1 MRHDPHEIFRAA
13 RDAEAIDVW
22 IVEPE
27 RCPELERRAQERAK
41 AQARAREAGEDRNV
55 STESPRRHYLAVPCE
70 KNEAK
75 AAGARWDRA
84 AKSWYAPDGT
94 DLAPLKAWDSLAG
107 KAPENTAAPPQVEF
121 AQACRNHGLV
131 VRDVEM
137 DGQWHRVAVKG
148 DRGKDTG
155 CSYRDYLAGRPN
167 GQIANF
173 REGGTVKWVAT
184 GAVLTPENRE
194 ALRAEAQD
202 RRTER
207 EADRERAHAAA
218 AKKAFGVWE
227 NAPPAKAEA
236 ACLQSRAVGA
246 HGLRAADRDRLIVPV
261 RDAGGALMSLQFIS
275 PDGKKR
281 LMAGGRKDGPIIVA
295 EGYATAAT
303 LGEASGHTTV
313 CAFDAG
319 NLKAVAEALRAKHPQ
334 RAIVMAADDDRAKR
348 GRGNVGLNRARDAA
362 KAVGGKVVEPGFS
375 DAERAKGMTDFNDL
389 ARARGVEAVRAAL
402 APALAGD
409 RKRAAPARAA
419 EDERSLAMAR

>member
-1 MRHDPHEIFRAA
+1 MVGGCPVCCQGLKVLSGGAVVEGPVGSEVVELVGEGVDPAVDSVEVVVGEIPCRVEPVSPCAVVALDMSVEFGGSGREFEEA
-13 RDAEAIDVW
+13 DAPALAFAFGVGFEPGAAID
-22 IVEPE
+22 
-27 RCPELERRAQERAK
+27 
-41 AQARAREAGEDRNV
+41 
-55 STESPRRHYLAVPCE
+55 
-70 KNEAK
+70 
-75 AAGARWDRA
+75 
-84 AKSWYAPDGT
+84 PDGL
-94 DLAPLKAWDSLAG
+94 DGEGHGFLEFVEEAFGVVCGCPSPGLCAC
-107 KAPENTAAPPQVEF
+107 PP
-121 AQACRNHGLV
+121 G
-131 VRDVEM
+131 
-137 DGQWHRVAVKG
+137 
-148 DRGKDTG
+148 
-155 CSYRDYLAGRPN
+155 Y
-167 GQIANF
+167 
-173 REGGTVKWVAT
+173 
-184 GAVLTPENRE
+184 
-194 ALRAEAQD
+194 
-202 RRTER
+202 
-207 EADRERAHAAA
+207 
-218 AKKAFGVWE
+218 KAFGVWE

-281 LMAGGRKDGPIIVA
+281 LMAGGRKDGGMHVIEARGGRGDGPIIVA

-303 LGEASGHTTV
+303 LGEASGHTAV

-319 NLKAVAEALRAKHPQ
+319 NLRAVAEALRAKHPQ

-362 KAVGGKVVEPGFS
+362 RAVGGKVVEPGFT

-419 EDERSLAMAR
+419 EDERGLAMAG